1 MEHVAIL
8 HECAQRCN
16 ASGSGPRAQCETRT
30 PHARPLPFGLCLW
43 EWLRLLRATLPTTV
57 DAITANEY
65 KLAHLLTLYFILAYG
80 TANSNTS

>member
-1 MEHVAIL
+1 M
-8 HECAQRCN
+8 CATMQCQWQWT
-16 ASGSGPRAQCETRT
+16 ARAMRDT
-30 PHARPLPFGLCLW
+30 HAARAAATVW

-65 KLAHLLTLYFILAYG
+65 KLAHLLTLYLP